1 MKDIKDLLRSI
12 SRQEE
17 QLRATEFLAPC
28 VRGGQVRAKVAG
40 LVYTFQ
46 PDPRNFE
53 GWGIFVP
60 LDDKIA
66 GVSETADLPIISEYL
81 RLLAPL
87 RVRLV
92 QPLQGQTWLAYPVN
106 ESDMRQRFA
115 VAKPVAVHL
124 VTEAKPF
131 EQIVARSDGKT
142 FWFEE
147 VDRRADPE
155 FADELNAA
163 LQNALSRDDVTFKG
177 ITPEMRV
184 AYDLATQ
191 QASERFRHRR
201 QQRDAERG
209 GQFADFRDR
218 GDLQQQGD
226 AERLQDA
233 LSVGGGQ
240 LADFHDRGD
249 FWLVEWQTRDG
260 QHHTSAIA
268 KHDLT
273 VISAGICLS
282 GQDRDFDLQSLVG
295 VVEQRD

>member
-131 EQIVARSDGKT
+131 EQIVARSDGKI

-163 LQNALSRDDVTFKG
+163 LQNATPPEDVSFKG
-177 ITPEMRV
+177 LTPEMRV
-184 AYDLATQ
+184 AYDLAAQ
-191 QASERFRHRR
+191 QASELFKHRR
-201 QQRDAERG
+201 QQR
-209 GQFADFRDR
+209 
-218 GDLQQQGD
+218 D